1 MFMDASVLP
10 SELIATPQ
18 PLIGFCGL
26 DVSTNPVHKTIWEAF
41 SNNRKQDRCIF
52 ILKFNLF
59 FYLQLTIF

>member
-18 PLIGFCGL
+18 ALIGFCGL

-41 SNNRKQDRCIF
+41 SNNRKQDRCVHI
-52 ILKFNLF
+52 IIKS
-59 FYLQLTIF
+59 